1 MDTREDQNSEL
12 GLGSKDDINY
22 MIWTISRCEWIIC
35 PIFDVYRVIFQ
46 IFQSE
51 FLNPFSE
58 IKLKSDPN
66 FLKNLVHNENEFF
79 EHFNFQIKNHI
90 DDRRDLTSRM
100 REYAGMDLAPPV
112 VSGK

>member
-1 MDTREDQNSEL
+1 MDYLSNFRCKSCYFQVSER
-12 GLGSKDDINY
+12 I
-22 MIWTISRCEWIIC
+22 
-35 PIFDVYRVIFQ
+35 
-46 IFQSE
+46 
-51 FLNPFSE
+51 LNPFLE
-58 IKLKSDPN
+58 IKLRSDPN

-90 DDRRDLTSRM
+90 ADRRDLTSRM

>member
-1 MDTREDQNSEL
+1 MSGLFVQFSMHIVLFSDFSER
-12 GLGSKDDINY
+12 I
-22 MIWTISRCEWIIC
+22 
-35 PIFDVYRVIFQ
+35 
-46 IFQSE
+46 
-51 FLNPFSE
+51 LNPFLE